1 MPAAYGLYSLLT
13 AYGLLLTA
21 TYLLLAMLEVM
32 PWGMWDYPR
41 TYTGLLK
48 GSGVLHERLLSLRP
62 PTEAAQFVSN
72 TTGAQELDQVS
83 GESSVEP

>member
-41 TYTGLLK
+41 TY
-48 GSGVLHERLLSLRP
+48 
-62 PTEAAQFVSN
+62 
-72 TTGAQELDQVS
+72 
-83 GESSVEP
+83 

>member
-1 MPAAYGLYSLLT
+1 
-13 AYGLLLTA
+13 
-21 TYLLLAMLEVM
+21 M

-62 PTEAAQFVSN
+62 PAEATQFVN
-72 TTGAQELDQVS
+72 ETTGEQELDQAS
-83 GESSVEP
+83 A